1 MTDQWGAFC
10 HPRMVVDPLGKGPL
24 DGLAFAVKDVFDI
37 EGYVCGAGSPDWKR
51 THGPA
56 DRHAEVVA
64 LLLAG
69 GAKLAGMTHT
79 DELMFSLN
87 GENYHYGTPNNPK
100 AVRHIPGGSSSGSAV
115 AVAAGLVDFALGTD
129 TGGSVRVPASYCGI
143 YGIRPTH
150 EAVPVRG
157 VIPLAPSFDTVGWF
171 ANDPQT
177 LLAVGRVLLKGM
189 RDDAGGRQPF
199 RRFFV
204 GNDLFAVL
212 EPDDERELAKTVR
225 KLFTAVSVTPQAV
238 TVAEEGLEE
247 WMRVFR
253 RLQGAEIW
261 QTHGEWVRTAMPRFG
276 PGIAERFSW
285 SRSLQDS
292 DMSGERAARH
302 NIRARMLELLGDD
315 GLLVLPTAAGTA
327 PLRNTRGAVMEAKR
341 NRTLMISCVSGL
353 AGLPQV
359 TMPWASVGG
368 LPLGLSFVAAPG
380 HDLRLLRFVDELAR
394 TTGLA
399 CREGTPES
407 LVRQP

>member
-1 MTDQWGAFC
+1 MMDQWGAFC
-10 HPRMVVDPLGKGPL
+10 HPRIVLDPSGKGPL
-24 DGLAFAVKDVFDI
+24 DGLTFAVKDVFDI
-37 EGYVCGAGSPDWKR
+37 EGYACGAGSPDWKR
-51 THGPA
+51 THAPA
-56 DRHAEVVA
+56 DRHAEAVA
-64 LLLAG
+64 SLLAN
-69 GAKLAGMTHT
+69 GAKLVGMTQT

-87 GENYHYGTPNNPK
+87 GENYHYGTPLNPK

-115 AVAAGLVDFALGTD
+115 AVAAGLADFALGTD

-150 EAVPVRG
+150 GAVPVKG

-177 LLAVGRVLLKGM
+177 LLAVGCVLLAGM
-189 RDDAGGRQPF
+189 REDAGSCQPY

-204 GNDLFAVL
+204 GKDLFAVL
-212 EPDDERELAKTVR
+212 EPDDERALTEAVR
-225 KLFTAVSVTPQAV
+225 RLFDAVSDPPQSV
-238 TVAEEGLEE
+238 TVAEEGLDE

-261 QTHGEWVRTAMPRFG
+261 QTHGDWIRSVKPRFG
-276 PGIAERFSW
+276 PGIAERFNW
-285 SRSLQDS
+285 SSTLQDS
-292 DMSGERAARH
+292 DMSGEKEAR
-302 NIRARMLELLGDD
+302 NRIRGRMLELLGDD

-327 PLRNTRGAVMEAKR
+327 PLRNTQGEAMEAKR

-359 TMPWASVGG
+359 TVPWASAGG
-368 LPLGLSFVAAPG
+368 LPLGISFVAGPG
-380 HDLRLLRFVDELAR
+380 HDLRLLHFVGELAR
-394 TTGLA
+394 KTGMA
-399 CREGTPES
+399 CREGKPDN